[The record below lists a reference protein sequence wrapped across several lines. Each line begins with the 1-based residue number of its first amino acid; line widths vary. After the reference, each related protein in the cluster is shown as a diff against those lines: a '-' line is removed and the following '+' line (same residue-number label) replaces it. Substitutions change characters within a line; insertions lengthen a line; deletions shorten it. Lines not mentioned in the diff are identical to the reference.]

1 MNIDIQ
7 RQILAYLIMNNAL
20 YYEYE
25 KYLNECYFT
34 DIYKLIYLQIKHLI
48 DISEK
53 ADLISISKLVPDSY
67 ILLTE
72 ILTDKNPAFDIEQ
85 SVNFLL
91 EAHLKSELNNLAI
104 DILNKSKGDYDVIE
118 LISKLQ
124 DKLSK
129 IQIVDTKDIKSI
141 YEATIELINHLKE
154 QRKTNSTSGIKTGV
168 LYFDTMT
175 GGLQAPD
182 LIILAG
188 EGGQG
193 KTALALNIC
202 KNIAEIKHKCAFIS
216 YEMGLKQLSARLI
229 AIETG
234 ISVSKIITGNFNDL
248 DFETIKNS
256 TNYFNEKGIFIV
268 DCPPKNINQL
278 QNVIRSLRYKYGC
291 EAFFIDYLQLV
302 EKTGVSREQEVGG
315 VARALKNLAMELSV
329 PIVALS
335 QLSRSQDHIPSL
347 RRLRDSG
354 QIEEA
359 ADIVMFTFR
368 PEQYINESEQYN
380 VFPGTEISS
389 IDMAQVI
396 VAKGRNYG
404 VGSWYMRFVKHTTEF
419 INMQP
424 HELE

>member
-25 KYLNECYFT
+25 KYLSESYFT
-34 DIYKLIYLQIKHLI
+34 DIYKLIFLQVKKLI
-48 DISEK
+48 DNSEK
-53 ADLISISKLVPDSY
+53 ADLISISKLIPNSY

-72 ILTDKNPAFDIEQ
+72 ILTDKNPAFNLEQ
-85 SVNFLL
+85 SVNYLL
-91 EAHLKSELNNLAI
+91 EAHLRTELNNLAL
-104 DILNKSKGDYDVIE
+104 DILNKSKDDYDVFE
-118 LISKLQ
+118 VISNLQ

-154 QRKTNSTSGIKTGV
+154 QRKTNNTSGIKTGIQ
-168 LYFDTMT
+168 YFDTMT
-175 GGLQAPD
+175 GGLQSPD

-193 KTALALNIC
+193 KTALALNMC
-202 KNIAEIKHKCAFIS
+202 KFIAEIKHKCAFIS
-216 YEMGLKQLSARLI
+216 YEMGVKQLAARMI

-234 ISVSKIITGNFNDL
+234 IPVNKLITGNFNDL
-248 DFETIKNS
+248 DFDKIKNS
-256 TNYFNEKGIFIV
+256 TNYFNEKGVYLV
-268 DCPPKNINQL
+268 DYPPKNINQL
-278 QNVIRSLRYKYGC
+278 QNVLRSLRYKYGC

-302 EKTGVSREQEVGG
+302 EKSGVSREQEVGG
-315 VARALKNLAMELSV
+315 VARALKNLAIELNV
-329 PIVALS
+329 PVVALS
-335 QLSRSQDHIPSL
+335 QLSRSQDHIPSM

-389 IDMAQVI
+389 EDMAQVI

-404 VGSWYMRFVKHTTEF
+404 VGSWYMRFIKQTTEF
-419 INMQP
+419 VNIQP
-424 HELE
+424 HEL

>member
-25 KYLNECYFT
+25 KYLSDSYFT
-34 DIYKLIYLQIKHLI
+34 DIYKLIFLQIKKLI
-48 DISEK
+48 DNSEK
-53 ADLISISKLVPDSY
+53 ADLISISKLIPDSY

-72 ILTDKNPAFDIEQ
+72 ILTDKNPAFNLEQ
-85 SVNFLL
+85 SVNYLL
-91 EAHLKSELNNLAI
+91 ESHLRTELNNLAL
-104 DILNKSKGDYDVIE
+104 DILNKSKGDYDVFE
-118 LISKLQ
+118 VISNLQ
-124 DKLSK
+124 SKLSK

-154 QRKTNSTSGIKTGV
+154 QRKTNTTSGIKTGIQ
-168 LYFDTMT
+168 YFDTMT
-175 GGLQAPD
+175 GGLQSPD

-193 KTALALNIC
+193 KTALALNMC
-202 KNIAEIKHKCAFIS
+202 KYIAEIKHKCAFIS
-216 YEMGLKQLSARLI
+216 YEMGVKQLAARMI

-234 ISVSKIITGNFNDL
+234 IAVNKLITGNFNDC
-248 DFETIKNS
+248 DFDKIKNS
-256 TNYFNEKGIFIV
+256 TNYFNEKGVYLV
-268 DCPPKNINQL
+268 DYPPKNINQL
-278 QNVIRSLRYKYGC
+278 QNVLRSLKYKYEC
-291 EAFFIDYLQLV
+291 EAFFIDYLQLI
-302 EKTGVSREQEVGG
+302 EKNGVSREQEVGG

-380 VFPGTEISS
+380 VFPGTEIPSEN
-389 IDMAQVI
+389 MAQVI
-396 VAKGRNYG
+396 MAKGRNYG
-404 VGSWYMRFVKHTTEF
+404 VGSWYMKFIKQTTEF
-419 INMQP
+419 INIQP
-424 HELE
+424 HEL

>member
-25 KYLNECYFT
+25 KYLSESYFT
-34 DIYKLIYLQIKHLI
+34 DIYKLIFLQVKKLI
-48 DISEK
+48 DNSEK
-53 ADLISISKLVPDSY
+53 ADLISISKLIPNSY

-72 ILTDKNPAFDIEQ
+72 ILTDKNPAFNLEQ
-85 SVNFLL
+85 SVNYLL
-91 EAHLKSELNNLAI
+91 EAHLRTELNNLAL
-104 DILNKSKGDYDVIE
+104 DILNKSKGDYDVFE
-118 LISKLQ
+118 VISNLQ
-124 DKLSK
+124 YKLSK

-154 QRKTNSTSGIKTGV
+154 QRKANTTSGIKTGIQ
-168 LYFDTMT
+168 YFDTMT
-175 GGLQAPD
+175 GGLQSPD

-193 KTALALNIC
+193 KTALALNMC
-202 KNIAEIKHKCAFIS
+202 KFIAEIKHKCAFIS
-216 YEMGLKQLSARLI
+216 YEMGVKQLAARMI

-234 ISVSKIITGNFNDL
+234 IPVNKLITGNFNDL
-248 DFETIKNS
+248 DFDKIKNS
-256 TNYFNEKGIFIV
+256 TNYFNEKGVYLV
-268 DCPPKNINQL
+268 DYPPKNINQL
-278 QNVIRSLRYKYGC
+278 QNVLRSLRYKYGC

-302 EKTGVSREQEVGG
+302 EKSGVSREQEVGG
-315 VARALKNLAMELSV
+315 VARALKNLAIELNV
-329 PIVALS
+329 PVVVLS
-335 QLSRSQDHIPSL
+335 QLSRSQDHIPSM

-368 PEQYINESEQYN
+368 PEQYLNEGEQYN

-389 IDMAQVI
+389 EDMAQVI

-404 VGSWYMRFVKHTTEF
+404 VGSWYMRFIKQTTEF
-419 INMQP
+419 VNIQP
-424 HELE
+424 HEL